1 VTRIWASVT
10 TLDLG
15 RLVEVSQAL
24 QEAGVD
30 GLHVDVSDGVF
41 VPDLTFG
48 YRVVRALTDRLIIP
62 VEAHLMVINPEEQL
76 RAVSEAGA
84 SRASFHFESTAYPW
98 RVACLGQSLGLEVG
112 VAFNPATPLGSVGYL
127 REGISF
133 VDILTSEPDSR
144 GERMLPRMAARVTEA
159 GINLGGDVVIEVD
172 GGVSM
177 SNIEE
182 LSAAGASDFVVGR
195 ALIDVE
201 ALSTAVTALRMR
213 ASRDC
218 H

>member
-1 VTRIWASVT
+1 
-10 TLDLG
+10 
-15 RLVEVSQAL
+15 
-24 QEAGVD
+24 
-30 GLHVDVSDGVF
+30 
-41 VPDLTFG
+41 
-48 YRVVRALTDRLIIP
+48 
-62 VEAHLMVINPEEQL
+62 
-76 RAVSEAGA
+76 
-84 SRASFHFESTAYPW
+84 
-98 RVACLGQSLGLEVG
+98 
-112 VAFNPATPLGSVGYL
+112 
-127 REGISF
+127 
-133 VDILTSEPDSR
+133 
-144 GERMLPRMAARVTEA
+144 MAARVTEA